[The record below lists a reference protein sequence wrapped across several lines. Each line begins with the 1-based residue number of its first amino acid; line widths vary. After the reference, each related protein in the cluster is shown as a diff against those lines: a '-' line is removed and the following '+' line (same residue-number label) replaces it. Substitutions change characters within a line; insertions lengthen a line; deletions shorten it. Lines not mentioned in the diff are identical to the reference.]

1 MNYSEIAMDCV
12 ALVQDFF
19 SVDNVISD
27 RDDIRAAISKIKDM
41 YRLGDEYNEPLEH
54 EIGYFCGMPEYC

>member
-1 MNYSEIAMDCV
+1 MDTNYILSDCV

-19 SVDNVISD
+19 SVDNFVET
-27 RDDIRAAISKIKDM
+27 REDILSAVAKIKCD
-41 YRLGDEYNEPLEH
+41 YRLSNEYDEPLEH